1 MDMVVMV
8 MMMVMLLWRLLLVAI
23 TYRRISG
30 NPTRAISTHSPLSG
44 IIVLR
49 AIGNAPGRQCQCNI
63 PYIANYRVRLIP
75 HKSQSPLSQ
84 PHRTS
89 IIIIIITAHRLP
101 RSIYRIVVLGV
112 HVIVVGHPMVWP
124 QSETG

>member
-8 MMMVMLLWRLLLVAI
+8 MMVMLLWQLLAGV

-30 NPTRAISTHSPLSG
+30 NPTRAIYTHSPLACS
-44 IIVLR
+44 IVLR
-49 AIGNAPGRQCQCNI
+49 TIGNAPGPQCQCNI

-75 HKSQSPLSQ
+75 RKSQSPLSQ
-84 PHRTS
+84 PYRTS
-89 IIIIIITAHRLP
+89 IIIITAHRLP
-101 RSIYRIVVLGV
+101 RSIYCIVVLGV
-112 HVIVVGHPMVWP
+112 HVIVVGRPMVWP

>member
-8 MMMVMLLWRLLLVAI
+8 MMVMLLLWQLLAGV
-23 TYRRISG
+23 THRRISG
-30 NPTRAISTHSPLSG
+30 NPTRAISTHSAQACS
-44 IIVLR
+44 IVLR
-49 AIGNAPGRQCQCNI
+49 AIGNAPGPQCQCNI

-75 HKSQSPLSQ
+75 RKSQSPLSQ
-84 PHRTS
+84 PYRTS
-89 IIIIIITAHRLP
+89 IIIITTHRLP

-112 HVIVVGHPMVWP
+112 RVIVVGRPMVWP